1 MNAVIATTA
10 ILYRVL
16 PSESK
21 LETTRP
27 QTIGP
32 INEDARS
39 ARLKYAKA
47 RLCFPLG
54 AIEDINE
61 RETAQLE
68 PNHNPMMV
76 VATTNTTKF
85 VASPMRG
92 NRITHP
98 ERMNKSVR
106 LCPHLSAM
114 YPDSVPPIAEV
125 IKIPSKMYVFIVSET
140 PQTCSRNMGK
150 LLEAV
155 RMASLN
161 RK

>member
-1 MNAVIATTA
+1 MGLRGSCRIYWSLAGFSFTLMSAMSPSRMNAVIATTA

-85 VASPMRG
+85 VASPMSG
-92 NRITHP
+92 NKTIHP
-98 ERMNKSVR
+98 ESMNKSV
-106 LCPHLSAM
+106 LAFLF
-114 YPDSVPPIAEV
+114 
-125 IKIPSKMYVFIVSET
+125 YVFNEFCDEEVEE
-140 PQTCSRNMGK
+140 K
-150 LLEAV
+150 
-155 RMASLN
+155 
-161 RK
+161 